1 MIDNDHSIGW
11 LRRQVQAA
19 GVTITQRRI
28 DGRLSEQEDRL
39 RAEFRADAIVN
50 TGLGRCP
57 DSRSS
62 DVPAAPRA
70 RASDQRRQPD
80 VEDRRNPLSRIPRA
94 RPSRTWSSSS
104 RAG

>member
-50 TGLGRCP
+50 NGLGRCP
-57 DSRSS
+57 DPRTAMSRCAARSCERS
-62 DVPAAPRA
+62 TTPAGC
-70 RASDQRRQPD
+70 RRSTKSTVSHP
-80 VEDRRNPLSRIPRA
+80 EA
-94 RPSRTWSSSS
+94 
-104 RAG
+104 